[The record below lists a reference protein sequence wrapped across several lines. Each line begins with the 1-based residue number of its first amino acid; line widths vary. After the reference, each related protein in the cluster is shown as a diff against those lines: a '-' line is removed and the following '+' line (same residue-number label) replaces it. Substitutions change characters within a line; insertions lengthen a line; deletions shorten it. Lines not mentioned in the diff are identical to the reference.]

1 MQNSTGYVQ
10 RKFVALVR
18 EFSELTGKHIPIK
31 RDGHGARHLGE
42 AGMRYLADTVEGL
55 RTFQAQHPGFK
66 DLPNNSIPINSIT
79 HGLEIVNQLDTHN
92 LSPEYAHME
101 PDELQAAIDAYM
113 HSGGEMY
120 LHPKRAEFTDQSG
133 RQVNID
139 YGIRFNNGNMTL
151 QIETKLQEAGKA
163 DQARTYS
170 DGADLPQ
177 DMTISQFESKVF
189 AEFKFVP
196 VETPPV
202 VVEPLTA
209 AARSTLAPDT
219 LAQSRESGHQPATAK
234 LDTLL
239 QSMGAFTPENN
250 GIDQT
255 TSRFIPGHAASVSL
269 VAPR

>member
-1 MQNSTGYVQ
+1 MSTSTGFVQ

-31 RDGHGARHLGE
+31 RDGSGAHYLGDD
-42 AGMRYLADTVEGL
+42 GMRFLANTVEGL
-55 RTFQAQHPGFK
+55 RSFQAQHPGFK
-66 DLPNNSIPINSIT
+66 ELPNNSIPINSIT
-79 HGLEIVNQLDTHN
+79 HGLEIINQIDNHN
-92 LSPEYAHME
+92 LSPDYAQMK

-113 HSGGEMY
+113 HSPGEMY
-120 LHPKRAEFTDQSG
+120 LHPKRAEFKDQSE
-133 RQVNID
+133 RQVKID
-139 YGIRFNNGNMTL
+139 YGIRFNHGNMTL

-163 DQARTYS
+163 DQVRTYS

-196 VETPPV
+196 VETPPE

-209 AARSTLAPDT
+209 AARRTLAPDT
-219 LAQSRESGHQPATAK
+219 LAQSRESSHKPVTAK
-234 LDTLL
+234 LDALL
-239 QSMGAFTPENN
+239 QSMGAFTPENK

-255 TSRFIPGHAASVSL
+255 TSRFTPSHTASVSL